1 MFQCIESLALSKTE
15 LYGRFQIGPVKSGQ
29 GLTIGNALRRVL
41 LGEIESLS
49 IISVKIQGIKH
60 EFEIFPGLKES
71 IIELLFQLRNIVL
84 AGSIENRI
92 QRGFLNVKGPCI
104 ITAKDLNLPDGV
116 TVADPDQYIATL
128 LFETD
133 FSMTFCLAKGTAST
147 NLTPLTSTQEPIL
160 PPSVDFGAHEFYL
173 DPFFSPLKKVNYV
186 IEDHIETTGVNL
198 MNKSELATELTQMQ
212 SSTVIEFIHLEV
224 WTNGSI
230 EPKKA
235 FEKAIQKLLFTFQ
248 TFFTSSVSH
257 SASELKPYQNLNDIP
272 IEELNLSVR
281 SYNCLK
287 KANIQ
292 TLAKLVRYTK
302 QDLLEIQNFGK
313 KSAEEVVQKLY
324 EIFDIHL
331 ETNTL
336 KT

>member
-1 MFQCIESLALSKTE
+1 M
-15 LYGRFQIGPVKSGQ
+15 PP
-29 GLTIGNALRRVL
+29 
-41 LGEIESLS
+41 
-49 IISVKIQGIKH
+49 GIK
-60 EFEIFPGLKES
+60 
-71 IIELLFQLRNIVL
+71 
-84 AGSIENRI
+84 
-92 QRGFLNVKGPCI
+92 
-104 ITAKDLNLPDGV
+104 
-116 TVADPDQYIATL
+116 VADPDQYIATL
-128 LFETD
+128 LFETE
-133 FSMTFCLAKGTAST
+133 FSMTFCIGKGTSST
-147 NLTPLTSTQEPIL
+147 NLTPLEGKDNFLPNLQDTGLVSTN
-160 PPSVDFGAHEFYL
+160 DFGAHEFYL

-186 IEDHIETTGVNL
+186 IEDHIETNQETPL
-198 MNKSELATELTQMQ
+198 NKSFSLGSEIGQVQ
-212 SSTVIEFIHLEV
+212 NSTVIEFIHLEV

-248 TFFTSSVSH
+248 TFFTSSVSR
-257 SASELKPYQNLNDIP
+257 SPSQLKPYQNLTEIP

-292 TLAKLVRYTK
+292 TLAELVRYSK